1 MAAKS
6 RQFPDEMDDNID
18 DIGMSDADLEALM
31 SGAAAP
37 SPGKTIAVEK
47 LEPGDRL
54 EGNVIDIRGGEVLV
68 ELDGK
73 HHGLIEEDEFEED
86 EELPLPG
93 TQIKASVI
101 RYDAAK
107 DLVLLSVGKA
117 RKEVLWDDLRPGSLL
132 EARVTGT
139 NKGGLDLDIKG
150 VRAFMPISQID
161 IQRIEDATPFVGK
174 KFRVEVTQVDK
185 ADQNLVVSRR
195 AILERQALE
204 LKGNALARLSEGEVL
219 KGTVVKTNHHGAFVN
234 LGGVEGLIHQSKL
247 HTWRKETGQSAELE
261 VGAEVEVEV
270 QRIDTE
276 RERISLDLRRGVA
289 LSWSAS
295 AASYEVGEEFT
306 GWVSRTSA
314 EGIHVSLEEGVE
326 GVIPRERLLDMKE
339 PPLKGDIIRTA
350 ITSIDPEKKMIE
362 LRPIESQ

>member
-6 RQFPDEMDDNID
+6 RQFPDEMDDNAD

-31 SGAAAP
+31 SGADAP
-37 SPGKTIAVEK
+37 SPGKTIAIEK
-47 LEPGDRL
+47 LEPGDRI
-54 EGNVIDIRGGEVLV
+54 EGNVIDVRAGEVLV

-73 HHGLIEEDEFEED
+73 HHGLIEEEEFEED

-93 TQIKASVI
+93 TRIKASVI

-107 DLVLLSVGKA
+107 DMVLLSVGKA
-117 RKEVLWDDLRPGSLL
+117 RKEVFWDDLRPGSLL

-161 IQRIEDATPFVGK
+161 IKRIEDATPFVGK

-195 AILERQALE
+195 AVLEEQALE

-219 KGTVVKTNHHGAFVN
+219 KGTVVKTNHHGAFVD
-234 LGGVEGLIHQSKL
+234 LGGVEGLIHQSRI
-247 HTWRKETGQSAELE
+247 HTWRKETGQNEELE
-261 VGAEVEVEV
+261 VGDEVEVEV
-270 QRIDTE
+270 QRVDTE
-276 RERISLDLRRGVA
+276 RERISLYLRRGVA
-289 LSWSAS
+289 LNWSAS
-295 AASYEVGEEFT
+295 ASSYEVGEEFT

-314 EGIHVSLEEGVE
+314 EGVHVSLEEGVE
-326 GVIPRERLLDMKE
+326 GIIPREIVLNLKDV
-339 PPLKGDIIRTA
+339 PIKGDIIRTRIA
-350 ITSIDPEKKMIE
+350 GIDPEKKLIE
-362 LRPIESQ
+362 LRPIE

>member
-6 RQFPDEMDDNID
+6 RQFPDEMDDSQD

-37 SPGKTIAVEK
+37 SPGETVAVEK

-54 EGNVIDIRGGEVLV
+54 EGNVIDIRAGEVLV

-86 EELPLPG
+86 EELPVAG
-93 TQIKASVI
+93 TRIKASVI
-101 RYDAAK
+101 RYDPSR

-117 RKEVLWDDLRPGSLL
+117 RKEVFWDDLRPGALL

-161 IQRIEDATPFVGK
+161 IKRIEDASPFVGK
-174 KFRVEVTQVDK
+174 KFHVEVTQVDRE
-185 ADQNLVVSRR
+185 DQNLVVSRR
-195 AILERQALE
+195 AVLEQQAVE

-219 KGTVVKTNHHGAFVN
+219 KGTVVKTNHHGAFVD

-247 HTWRKETGQSAELE
+247 HTWSKETGQSVELE
-261 VGAEVEVEV
+261 VGAEVEVEI
-270 QRIDTE
+270 QRVDTE
-276 RERISLDLRRGVA
+276 RERISLDLRRGSA
-289 LSWSAS
+289 LDWSAS
-295 AASYEVGEEFT
+295 AASYEVGEDFT
-306 GWVSRTSA
+306 GWVSRKSPD
-314 EGIHVSLEEGVE
+314 GVHVAIEEGVE
-326 GVIPRERLLDMKE
+326 GIIPRERLLDMKD
-339 PPLKGDIIRTA
+339 PPLKGDIIRA
-350 ITSIDPEKKMIE
+350 SITRIDPEKKLIE
-362 LRPIESQ
+362 LKPLQ